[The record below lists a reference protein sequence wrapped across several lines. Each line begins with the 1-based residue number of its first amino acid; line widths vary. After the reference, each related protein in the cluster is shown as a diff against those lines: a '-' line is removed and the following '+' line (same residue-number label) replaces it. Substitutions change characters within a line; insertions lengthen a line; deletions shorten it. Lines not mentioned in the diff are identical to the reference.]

1 MLNSFI
7 SLIGITT
14 LVLSTLTGSNDIKE
28 KALRPA
34 KCPLPAMPSFS
45 SLPSNAKLPDPF
57 MFMNGSRMKKKKEW
71 DCRRAEIASLAQ
83 EFIYG
88 YKPQT
93 GYTATSGTF
102 AEDKITVHVSENGK
116 TIDFIC
122 SITYPKTGNQPYP
135 AMIGIGASS
144 LNNAELLKMGVA
156 VINFPNNKIAEQM
169 NGGSRGKGL
178 FYEMY
183 GSDHSAS
190 AIMAWAWGVSRLID
204 ALEKT
209 PEVRIDPA
217 RLGITGCS
225 RNGKGALTAGAFD
238 ERIKLTVPQEPGAGG
253 AASWRVSDAQKAAG
267 KNVQT
272 LSQIVGEN
280 VWFRSEFGQFGKAS
294 DRLPID
300 QHMVA
305 ALCAPRALLFL
316 ENTSMD
322 WLSPASSW
330 ITANAA
336 HKVWEA
342 LGIPEKMGF
351 SQIGGHKHCALPDSQ
366 MPELRAYVM
375 KFIVGDS
382 SDDTVI
388 MKTDSGVSLDEGR
401 WVDWNV
407 PRLK

>member
-7 SLIGITT
+7 SVVGTTT
-14 LVLSTLTGSNDIKE
+14 LVLSILTGSGDTE
-28 KALRPA
+28 SLPRPA
-34 KCPLPAMPSFS
+34 RCPVPAMPSFS
-45 SLPSNAKLPDPF
+45 SLPSNSKLPDPF
-57 MFMNGSRMKKKKEW
+57 VFMNGSRMKKKKEW
-71 DCRRAEIASLAQ
+71 NCRRAEIASLAQ
-83 EFIYG
+83 EFVYG
-88 YKPQT
+88 YKPET
-93 GYTATSGTF
+93 NFATTNGLF
-102 AEDKITVHVSENGK
+102 AEDKITVNVDDNGK
-116 TIDFIC
+116 TIAFTC
-122 SITYPKTGNQPYP
+122 SITYPTTGSQPYP
-135 AMIGIGASS
+135 AMIGMGGSN

-156 VINFPNNKIAEQM
+156 IITFPNNKVAEQM
-169 NGGSRGKGL
+169 NGSSRGKGL

-209 PEVRIDPA
+209 PAARIDPT

-225 RNGKGALTAGAFD
+225 RNGKGALAAGAFE

-280 VWFRSEFGQFGKAS
+280 VWFRSEFGQFGRAS
-294 DRLPID
+294 DKLPLD
-300 QHMVA
+300 QHMIA

-316 ENTSMD
+316 ENTSME
-322 WLSPASSW
+322 WLSPTSAW

-342 LGIPEKMGF
+342 LEIPDKMGF
-351 SQIGGHKHCALPDSQ
+351 SQIGGHNHCALPDSQ

-375 KFIVGDS
+375 KFMVGNS

-388 MKTDSGVSLDEGR
+388 MKTDSGVSLDGER
-401 WVDWNV
+401 WIDWNV

>member
-1 MLNSFI
+1 MLHSFI
-7 SLIGITT
+7 SLLGITT
-14 LVLSTLTGSNDIKE
+14 LVLSSLTGSGDHEQKTP
-28 KALRPA
+28 LPA
-34 KCPLPAMPSFS
+34 KCPVPAMPSFS
-45 SLPSNAKLPDPF
+45 SLPNNAKLPDPF
-57 MFMNGSRMKKKKEW
+57 TFMNGSRMKKKKEW
-71 DCRRAEIASLAQ
+71 DCRRAEIATLAQ
-83 EFIYG
+83 EFVYG
-88 YKPQT
+88 YKPQPA
-93 GYTATSGTF
+93 YDASSGSF
-102 AEDKITVHVSENGK
+102 SDDKITVTVNDNGK
-116 TIDFIC
+116 TIAFTC
-122 SITYPKTGNQPYP
+122 SITYPETGNRPFP
-135 AMIGIGASS
+135 AMIGVGASN
-144 LNNAELLKMGVA
+144 LNNRELLKMGVA
-156 VINFPNNKIAEQM
+156 IINFPNNKIAEQM
-169 NGGSRGKGL
+169 NGASRGKGL

-183 GSDHSAS
+183 GNDHSAS
-190 AIMAWAWGVSRLID
+190 AMMAWAWGVSRLID

-209 PEVRIDPA
+209 PAAGIDPA

-225 RNGKGALTAGAFD
+225 RNGKGALTAGAFE

-280 VWFRSEFGQFGKAS
+280 VWFRSDFGQFGKVS

-300 QHMVA
+300 QHMIA

-316 ENTSMD
+316 ENTSME

-342 LGIPEKMGF
+342 LGIPDKMGF
-351 SQIGGHKHCALPDSQ
+351 SQVGGHPHCALPDSQ

-375 KFIVGDS
+375 KFMVGNS

-388 MKTDSGVSLDEGR
+388 MKTDSGVSLDEER
-401 WVDWNV
+401 WVDWSI